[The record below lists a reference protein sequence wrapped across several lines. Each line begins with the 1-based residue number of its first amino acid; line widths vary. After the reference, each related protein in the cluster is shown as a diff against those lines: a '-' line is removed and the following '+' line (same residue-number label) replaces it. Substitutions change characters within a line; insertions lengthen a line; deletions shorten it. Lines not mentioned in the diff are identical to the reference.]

1 MDYDAARRVL
11 HSYVQQTVLAKQMEQ
26 LGRVHGTPWMPWQ
39 HSLRG
44 TIKSAPFF
52 FTKNLNV
59 TKLVYS
65 LYRIL
70 NFVPPKGSPLRLFT
84 QTEFNMR

>member
-1 MDYDAARRVL
+1 MTENMSVGSLQLDHTA
-11 HSYVQQTVLAKQMEQ
+11 VLAKQMEQ

-65 LYRIL
+65 LSNIKFR
-70 NFVPPKGSPLRLFT
+70 PSQKGIHYDCLHRQNSI
-84 QTEFNMR
+84 